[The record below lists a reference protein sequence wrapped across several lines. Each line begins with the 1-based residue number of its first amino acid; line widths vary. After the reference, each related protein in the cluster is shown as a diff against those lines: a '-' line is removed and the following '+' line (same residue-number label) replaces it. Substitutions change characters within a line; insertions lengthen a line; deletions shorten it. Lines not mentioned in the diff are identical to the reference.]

1 VRLRECKHF
10 ALFSEKRKMMMKKL
24 SYLSTS
30 LLLAGF
36 LAFAPLVS
44 GCTESPTAPEL
55 QEKPPNQQA
64 ETHQIDACHNLPD
77 EECNDESGGH
87 NTSDE
92 D

>member
-1 VRLRECKHF
+1 
-10 ALFSEKRKMMMKKL
+10 MKKL
-24 SYLSTS
+24 SYLLTS
-30 LLLAGF
+30 LLLASF

-44 GCTESPTAPEL
+44 GCTESPTASEL

-77 EECNDESGGH
+77 ECNDESGGH